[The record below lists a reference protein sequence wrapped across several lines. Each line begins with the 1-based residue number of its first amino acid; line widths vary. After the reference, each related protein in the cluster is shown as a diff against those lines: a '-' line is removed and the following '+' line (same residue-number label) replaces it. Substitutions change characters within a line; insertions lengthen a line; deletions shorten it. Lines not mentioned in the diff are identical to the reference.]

1 MGVYMTSSTL
11 SCSGK
16 LPSVTEMSLQGRRQ
30 EEKVSSAQT
39 GTSANTASDAKWHQR
54 RERQGFMVIFRPGFD
69 RISCQMF

>member
-1 MGVYMTSSTL
+1 MGVCMTSSTL

-39 GTSANTASDAKWHQR
+39 GTSANTASDAKWCQR
-54 RERQGFMVIFRPGFD
+54 RGKTGLHGYFQTRV
-69 RISCQMF
+69 